1 MMLTLNSQKPCYDLW
16 KKPVGLH
23 LHLSINCFI
32 FLLTGS
38 VESMPRSGSRGG
50 LSQSEAGGYR
60 TAPAASRR
68 GDADPRAYVPHRS
81 SEERILNDISGAS
94 SLTSLRTGEIN
105 IDDMM
110 SPRPRPAPRR
120 RGLCSC
126 CVV

>member
-1 MMLTLNSQKPCYDLW
+1 
-16 KKPVGLH
+16 
-23 LHLSINCFI
+23 
-32 FLLTGS
+32 
-38 VESMPRSGSRGG
+38 MPRSGSRGG

-120 RGLCSC
+120 RGQCSC